1 VVTISGTER
10 GDRMA
15 LPLLR
20 RNHDEDRARPAPAL
34 PARLDTRRELEELR
48 DRLDRVME
56 SIWQPAG
63 GALESGL
70 GWSPAVD
77 VEEADDAWIVEAE
90 LPGIKEKDITL
101 ELHGTELSI
110 SGDIEERKRRGILR
124 RTSRRVGHFDYRV
137 NLPGVSDTEDVQA
150 TLDQGV
156 LTVRVPKPEHAKRR
170 RIEIHRG

>member
-1 VVTISGTER
+1 
-10 GDRMA
+10 MA

-20 RNHDEDRARPAPAL
+20 RNDDDVRDRPTRAAPAMGWD
-34 PARLDTRRELEELR
+34 PRRELEELR

-56 SIWQPAG
+56 SVWQPAG
-63 GALESGL
+63 GPLEGAL
-70 GWSPAVD
+70 GWAPAVD

-110 SGDIEERKRRGILR
+110 SGDIAERKRRGILR
-124 RTSRRVGHFDYRV
+124 RASRRVGHFDYRV
-137 NLPGVSDTEDVQA
+137 NLPGISDTEEVRA
-150 TLDQGV
+150 TLDEGV

-170 RIEIHRG
+170 RIQIQRG

>member
-1 VVTISGTER
+1 
-10 GDRMA
+10 MA

-20 RNHDEDRARPAPAL
+20 RSEDDERTRPASAL
-34 PARLDTRRELEELR
+34 PARLDTRGELEELR
-48 DRLDRVME
+48 DRLDRIME
-56 SIWQPAG
+56 SIWQPTG
-63 GALESGL
+63 GALEDGL

-90 LPGIKEKDITL
+90 LPGMKEKDISL

-110 SGDIEERKRRGILR
+110 SGDIQERKRRGILR

-137 NLPGVSDTEDVQA
+137 NLPGVSDNEQAQA

-170 RIEIHRG
+170 RIEIRRPSEVSKSV